1 VDERPL
7 KASNVS
13 ARLEAAEAASL
24 LREIV
29 DGKRALRLRDAR
41 RPWVQIAVG
50 ECAVDADGV
59 EFVFFADSATLD
71 HLVSARLP
79 DGRRGGFEDWLM
91 NDGANPLDLVDDG
104 ERHEIEQQLHAAR

>member
-1 VDERPL
+1 MDERPL